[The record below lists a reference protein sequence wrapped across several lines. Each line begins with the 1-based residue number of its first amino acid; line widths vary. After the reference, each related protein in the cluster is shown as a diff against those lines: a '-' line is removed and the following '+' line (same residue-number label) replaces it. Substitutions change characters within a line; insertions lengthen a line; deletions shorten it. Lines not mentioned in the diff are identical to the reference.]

1 MPYNFT
7 VTLPCKPYVKCFI
20 EQNYGKPVRFYRDK
34 GLMVIV
40 RLLLTRKDTKLDF
53 RPINKGV
60 YCDELN
66 FQINEND
73 FNHYGCILSNQ
84 AIMDLNK
91 YFEDKVKNL
100 MRSWC
105 ASQHAFGISAVD
117 CVKAFQTKFGF
128 PEHVWKFES
137 IYKDCQRNNVFE
149 KETDRLLSEKI
160 HKIILSQM
168 SKNRTITQ
176 QAKFLYE
183 EN

>member
-34 GLMVIV
+34 GVMVIV
-40 RLLLTRKDTKLDF
+40 RLLLMRNSKNLEY
-53 RPINKGV
+53 RPINKEV
-60 YCDELN
+60 YPEVLT
-66 FQINEND
+66 FQINEKD
-73 FNHYGCILSNQ
+73 YEHYGCYLSNQ

-91 YFEDKVKNL
+91 YFESKVKTL

-105 ASQHAFGISAVD
+105 ASQHSFGMPAVE
-117 CVKAFQTKFGF
+117 CVNAFQSKFGF
-128 PEHVWKFES
+128 PEHIWKFES

-168 SKNRTITQ
+168 SKNRTITP
-176 QAKFLYE
+176 QAKLLYE